1 MNEVVTQSSGIESRG
16 LHTCARPRIGYL
28 FRHPGLVYGP
38 LVLDRSLIVDMLRAQ
53 RQSRLWNK
61 VSTDMYMEPSG
72 GQALLP
78 KQKHEVLVFVCDLR
92 SPMSPQSPVT
102 YDNQINTEP
111 ASQYRSQCPEC
122 TMPKMIT
129 RYPSAS
135 QIIAHDSKEE

>member
-1 MNEVVTQSSGIESRG
+1 MRWLLRAAALNLGDCTHAPGRG
-16 LHTCARPRIGYL
+16 LGTYSGTPDWSTV
-28 FRHPGLVYGP
+28 PWS
-38 LVLDRSLIVDMLRAQ
+38 LDRSLIVDMLRAQ

-78 KQKHEVLVFVCDLR
+78 YQKHEVLVFVCDLR

-122 TMPKMIT
+122 TMPKIIT